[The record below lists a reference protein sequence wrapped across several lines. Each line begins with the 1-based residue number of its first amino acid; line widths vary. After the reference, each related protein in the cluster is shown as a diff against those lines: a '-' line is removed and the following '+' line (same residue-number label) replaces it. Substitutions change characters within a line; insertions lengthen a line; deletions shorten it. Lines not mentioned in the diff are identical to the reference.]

1 MKIGI
6 TCYPVPGGSGVIAT
20 ELGLE
25 LAQRGHRVHF
35 IAYSLP
41 FRLQKFQEN
50 LFFHEVEVSHYPLF
64 KYPPYTLNVAAK
76 MAEVASKWNLDILHV
91 HYAVPH
97 ATCAF
102 LAKSILGKNSPKI
115 VTTLHGTDITLVGS
129 EKSFY
134 QITKFS
140 IEASDG
146 VTAVSRYLRDLTKKE
161 FGLAN
166 NIQCIYNFVNTRK
179 FDPQNPSCE
188 KEKFASKGEK
198 ILLHMSNFR
207 PLKRVED
214 VIKIFALI
222 RKQIPCK
229 LLLIGDGPSLSDA
242 LILVNKLK
250 LESDTIFL
258 GQQEWVENLL
268 CLADLLLL
276 PSDTESFG
284 LAALEALSSGVPVIG
299 TNLGGLPEVVEDGN
313 CGYLLPLGDIE
324 GMAKKSLELL
334 RNPDQIKQFKTNARQ
349 RAVKLFDSQLI
360 IPQYENFYQEVL
372 NSPD

>member
-25 LAQRGHRVHF
+25 LAKRGHEVHF

-140 IEASDG
+140 IESSDG
-146 VTAVSRYLRDLTKKE
+146 VTAVSQYLRDLTKKE

-179 FDPQNPSCE
+179 FDPQNPACE
-188 KEKFASKGEK
+188 KEKFASRAEK

-229 LLLIGDGPSLSDA
+229 LLFIGDGPTLSDA
-242 LILVNKLK
+242 LILVNQLK

-284 LAALEALSSGVPVIG
+284 LAALEAMSSGVPVIG
-299 TNLGGLPEVVEDGN
+299 TNLGGLPEVVENGTS
-313 CGYLLPLGDIE
+313 GYLLPLGDVE